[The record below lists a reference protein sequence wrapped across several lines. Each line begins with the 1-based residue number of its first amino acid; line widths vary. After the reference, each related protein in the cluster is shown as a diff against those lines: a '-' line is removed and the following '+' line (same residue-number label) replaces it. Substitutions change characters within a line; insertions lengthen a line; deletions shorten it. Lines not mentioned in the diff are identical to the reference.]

1 MTTMGTTFVTSRRFL
16 ISLALAA
23 PLLAVSGCSADECRK
38 YSDYTCEQLKRQT
51 YNVYYYDVPK
61 ETGEERNLFAGQV
74 VGLEACGLAASSFA
88 THLVDERQG
97 EWSYVCC
104 LQTDGSGCA
113 EKHR

>member
-1 MTTMGTTFVTSRRFL
+1 MCSQSFNALRTITV
-16 ISLALAA
+16 ALAF
-23 PLLAVSGCSADECRK
+23 LVIQGCSFDDCRK

-61 ETGEERNLFAGQV
+61 EAGEERNLFAGQV

-88 THLVDERQG
+88 SLMVDERQG
-97 EWSYVCC
+97 DWSYVCC
-104 LQTDGSGCA
+104 LKTDDSGCA